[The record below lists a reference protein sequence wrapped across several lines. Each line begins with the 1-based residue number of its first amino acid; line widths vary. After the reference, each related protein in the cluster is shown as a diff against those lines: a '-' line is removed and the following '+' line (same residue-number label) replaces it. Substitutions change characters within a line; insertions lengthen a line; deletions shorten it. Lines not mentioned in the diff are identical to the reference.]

1 MGAGCQVIV
10 LFSPYFV
17 HHGSSLSGASCPTS
31 WTIFRSLSLLGI
43 QIGTRVFFLERGKPY
58 VGTVTEIETI
68 EVCPFVSYGVGCPFV
83 SYSILTS
90 ITCPCPKGLNYVV
103 LHLDEESAKPIKL
116 PCVNL
121 LLYCLLLVYP
131 SDQCV
136 ASLA

>member
-31 WTIFRSLSLLGI
+31 WTIFRILSFLGV

-68 EVCPFVSYGVGCPFV
+68 EVCPFVSYGVGRPFV
-83 SYSILTS
+83 SYSILMS
-90 ITCPCPKGLNYVV
+90 ITCPCPRGLTMSFSISTRSLLSLSNFRA
-103 LHLDEESAKPIKL
+103 SAFFSIVCFWSIPL
-116 PCVNL
+116 T
-121 LLYCLLLVYP
+121 
-131 SDQCV
+131 S
-136 ASLA
+136 A

>member
-31 WTIFRSLSLLGI
+31 WTIFRSLSLLGA

-68 EVCPFVSYGVGCPFV
+68 EVCPFVSY
-83 SYSILTS
+83 SILMS
-90 ITCPCPKGLNYVV
+90 ITCPCPRGLTMSFSISTRSLLSLSNFRA
-103 LHLDEESAKPIKL
+103 SAFFSIVCFWSIPL
-116 PCVNL
+116 TG
-121 LLYCLLLVYP
+121 
-131 SDQCV
+131 
-136 ASLA
+136 A